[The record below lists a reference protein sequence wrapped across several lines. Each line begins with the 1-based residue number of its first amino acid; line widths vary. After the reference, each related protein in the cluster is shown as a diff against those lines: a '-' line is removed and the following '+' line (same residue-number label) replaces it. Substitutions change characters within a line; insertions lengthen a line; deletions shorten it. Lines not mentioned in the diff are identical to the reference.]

1 MVKRLSTMRETG
13 FDPWVGK
20 IPGEGN
26 DSPLQYYCLEN
37 PMDGVAWQAT
47 VHGVAKSQTRL
58 SDSTC
63 TCSNQRFIIRGSHLT
78 DQATLL
84 EIKELNL
91 CSMARKKL
99 KSIEVSHMGKETV
112 QDDNITCL

>member
-37 PMDGVAWQAT
+37 PMDGVAW
-47 VHGVAKSQTRL
+47 
-58 SDSTC
+58 
-63 TCSNQRFIIRGSHLT
+63 
-78 DQATLL
+78 
-84 EIKELNL
+84 
-91 CSMARKKL
+91 
-99 KSIEVSHMGKETV
+99 
-112 QDDNITCL
+112 